1 MKTSHTMCTS
11 KILTDLCF
19 TKQNKT
25 KQKKI
30 FCKTCLQC
38 FSNKNV
44 LTDHKEVCL
53 SINGTQ
59 SVKLGKKTIEIRNV
73 FKQIQVPF
81 KIYSNFEC
89 ILKSAESYE
98 GSCSK
103 KCQDHIP
110 CSFDYKLI
118 CVDNK
123 FS

>member
-1 MKTSHTMCTS
+1 MKTSHIMCTS

-44 LTDHKEVCL
+44 MTDHKEVCL

-59 SVKLGKKTIEIRNV
+59 SVKLGKKNNWNQKC
-73 FKQIQVPF
+73 FQINTSSIQNLF
-81 KIYSNFEC
+81 
-89 ILKSAESYE
+89 
-98 GSCSK
+98 
-103 KCQDHIP
+103 
-110 CSFDYKLI
+110 
-118 CVDNK
+118 
-123 FS
+123 